1 MKADIVVLPI
11 MFVLSWVFWGF
22 IWHAAPV
29 PSDAFPSA
37 QINWEL
43 RAKNDALLYSS
54 TFVADKTQASGLRQS
69 QFMEAVHPKV
79 IAAGAGITV
88 GLFGLLS
95 SLGLPVMFVYGI
107 IRGLGQLPH
116 YMVLE
121 IAGALLGRFYFRK
134 KYGEQRFLRNAPTV
148 LAGYFTGVGLI
159 SMATI
164 ALRLVQSAVSSS
176 PF

>member
-1 MKADIVVLPI
+1 
-11 MFVLSWVFWGF
+11 
-22 IWHAAPV
+22 
-29 PSDAFPSA
+29 
-37 QINWEL
+37 
-43 RAKNDALLYSS
+43 
-54 TFVADKTQASGLRQS
+54 
-69 QFMEAVHPKV
+69 
-79 IAAGAGITV
+79 
-88 GLFGLLS
+88 
-95 SLGLPVMFVYGI
+95 MFVYGI

-148 LAGYFTGVGLI
+148 VAGYFTGVGLL

-164 ALRLVQSAVSSS
+164 ALRLVQSAVSAA